1 MTPQA
6 LAAVATL
13 VSFAVH
19 CNRVDLQ
26 LDRGSAELV
35 WVSPS
40 AFHFR
45 RTLKGPLTPA
55 KSEHFT
61 DTVAFTPEVLS
72 QTVAGGTLKAAGKVL
87 FAAREEFSLG
97 RSSFALASA
106 IKGKQTE
113 QGGLQ

>member
-1 MTPQA
+1 VWERVAYNVSTAVNVAYNEPV
-6 LAAVATL
+6 LAPVA
-13 VSFAVH
+13 
-19 CNRVDLQ
+19 
-26 LDRGSAELV
+26 
-35 WVSPS
+35 
-40 AFHFR
+40 
-45 RTLKGPLTPA
+45 
-55 KSEHFT
+55 

-72 QTVAGGTLKAAGKVL
+72 QTVAGGILKAAGKVL